1 MGVIQF
7 LANRP
12 GAGKTCLI
20 GALIYALTPPGKRA
34 GYYKP
39 FSRSP
44 ATDGDRSF
52 VSQRLLVEVSPGVPP
67 PQLMAAA
74 SRVGPPIP
82 ETISA
87 LRAVTDITLLEGP
100 DLTRVDGTSSA
111 IAGDLAL
118 VADSRI
124 VLVLGYERGL
134 DAGAVEILA
143 EPIRERLIGV
153 VINHSPIYRQLE
165 IATQLIRPLRDKGL
179 PVLGAI
185 PEDRFMLSVTVQQII
200 EHLNGDWVQEPR
212 NTDAH
217 VERFLIGGNIMDSG
231 PNYFGRHANQAVITR
246 AQRPDIQM
254 ASLMSQTR
262 CLILTGGAE
271 PSEYVRV
278 EADQKGV
285 PLISVEAGTIS
296 TAEALNGLLERA
308 NPYSLPKLQRF
319 AALMQKHLDLET
331 LSTALA

>member
-7 LANRP
+7 MANRP

-20 GALIYALTPPGKRA
+20 GALIFALTPPGKRA

-39 FSRSP
+39 FSWSP
-44 ATDGDRSF
+44 STDGDGSF
-52 VSQRLLVEVSPGVPP
+52 VHQRLLAEGSPRVPP
-67 PQLMAAA
+67 PQLVPAT
-74 SRVGPPIP
+74 SGVGPAIP

-87 LRAVTDITLLEGP
+87 AADITLVEGP
-100 DLTRVDGTSSA
+100 DLTRADGTPSA
-111 IAGDLAL
+111 IAGDRAL
-118 VADSRI
+118 IADSRV
-124 VLVLGYERGL
+124 VLVLRYERGL
-134 DAGAVEILA
+134 DAGAVEIMA
-143 EPIRERLIGV
+143 EPVRERLIGLV
-153 VINHSPIYRQLE
+153 VNHSPIHRQLE
-165 IATQLIRPLRDKGL
+165 IATRLIRPLREKGW

-212 NTDAH
+212 NTDAP

-231 PNYFGRHANQAVITR
+231 PSYFGRHANQAVITW

-254 ASLMSQTR
+254 ASLISQTR

-271 PSEYVRV
+271 PSEYIRV

-296 TAEALNGLLERA
+296 TAEALDGLLERA

-319 AALMQKHLDLET
+319 VTLMQKHLDLET
-331 LSTALA
+331 LSAALA